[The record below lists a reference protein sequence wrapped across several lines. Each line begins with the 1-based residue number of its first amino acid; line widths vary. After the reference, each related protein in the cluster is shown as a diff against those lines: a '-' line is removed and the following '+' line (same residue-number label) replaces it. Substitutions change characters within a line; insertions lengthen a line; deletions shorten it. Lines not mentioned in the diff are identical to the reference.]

1 MAPAYTILSHLA
13 SDIEIFKG
21 IYCINISGESGCGKS
36 TLALAL
42 EAVLKE
48 KGLNAYIFHMDD
60 YFNLPPAS
68 NHQNRVLSF
77 DNVGP
82 HEVNLTLL
90 QENIDHVKAG
100 KRNIEK
106 PLVHYDENKIEY
118 IHVNLDKIKIII
130 VEGTYTSLLQNVD
143 TKIFIDRSYK
153 DTLDQRR
160 ERAREPITPFIESVL
175 DIEHRIISSHK
186 HFASIIIDKKYQVHQ
201 ASNL

>member
-13 SDIEIFKG
+13 SDIENFEG

-60 YFNLPPAS
+60 YFILPPAS

-90 QENIDHVKAG
+90 QENIDDVKAG

-118 IHVNLDKIKIII
+118 IHVNLDKIKIIL

-201 ASNL
+201 VSI